1 MPLKSFPPVVPLD
14 VGTENG
20 GVICSALGTA
30 KQAPTFIKH
39 LLYAQKGPLHHP
51 QRQGPSSPLHRC
63 KAEGQALG
71 RCHLPPHRE
80 GLGFLL
86 GPL

>member
-1 MPLKSFPPVVPLD
+1 MPLKSFSPVVPLD

-39 LLYAQKGPLHHP
+39 LLYAQKGPLP
-51 QRQGPSSPLHRC
+51 PPSETGAILPTSQMQSRGTGP
-63 KAEGQALG
+63 GQV
-71 RCHLPPHRE
+71 PPAT
-80 GLGFLL
+80 
-86 GPL
+86 P